1 MSELFYLILPESDTS
16 PKPTISFAKK
26 KGMDAGYVSALI
38 NDLKNIMWIYD
49 IEDYKIMYD
58 INNIISF
65 LDFFE
70 IEEKKELYS
79 IATRMRLLLKDGRFK
94 QCVSLYK
101 IVEDKEKINVKGE
114 EQTIWNVFCEIA
126 KLKEKNHNHP
136 IAVLNKQIFDI
147 HNERVINLTHNGQV
161 DAIPI
166 LPIENINTITDW
178 FAEKRIPKRLYEWN
192 PKHGENGKG
201 QHAALKQRGFVS
213 VLRSDRNYPQAL
225 VGKAYGQNEYTNQD
239 PKNNLYIYDPENGA
253 FLRFVPGGARPNTY
267 HAFHISNEDVP
278 NEIKKKY
285 KIIDPELLVD

>member
-1 MSELFYLILPESDTS
+1 MSELFYLILPEPDTS

-26 KGMDAGYVSALI
+26 KTLDFGYVSALI
-38 NDLKNIMWIYD
+38 NDLKNVIWIYD

-58 INNIISF
+58 INNIKSF

-70 IEEKKELYS
+70 IEGKKEVYGMT
-79 IATRMRLLLKDGRFK
+79 TRMRLLLKDGRFK
-94 QCVSLYK
+94 QCISQYK
-101 IVEDKEKINVKGE
+101 IVEDNEKVNVKGE

-126 KLKEKNHNHP
+126 KLKEGNHDYP
-136 IAVLNKQIFDI
+136 IAILNKQIFDMQ
-147 HNERVINLTHNGQV
+147 NEKVINLTNNGQV
-161 DAIPI
+161 DAISV

-178 FAEKRIPKRLYEWN
+178 FAENRIPIRLYEWN

-201 QHAALKQRGFVS
+201 QHTALKQRDFVS
-213 VLRSDRNYPQAL
+213 VLRSDRNYPKTL
-225 VGKAYGQNEYTNQD
+225 VGKAYGQNKYANQD
-239 PKNNLYIYDPENGA
+239 PKNNLYIYDPDSGA

-285 KIIDPELLVD
+285 KIIDSKLLFD